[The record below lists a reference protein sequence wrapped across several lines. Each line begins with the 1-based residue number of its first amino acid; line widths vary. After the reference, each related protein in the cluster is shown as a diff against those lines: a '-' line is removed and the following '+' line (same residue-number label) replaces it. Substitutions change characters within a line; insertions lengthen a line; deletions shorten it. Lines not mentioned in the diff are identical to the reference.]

1 MQFAAING
9 GAAVLKAHIFH
20 SAEVWGKSGS
30 PLSFVISFSTVTGA
44 LLQANS
50 PKTKK
55 INNKKFFHIKL
66 VYIIYNLHNWILWN
80 AMMVPLFFE

>member
-30 PLSFVISFSTVTGA
+30 PLSLVVSFSIVAGA

-50 PKTKK
+50 PKRKRL
-55 INNKKFFHIKL
+55 INPEIN
-66 VYIIYNLHNWILWN
+66 
-80 AMMVPLFFE
+80 